1 MKTRTYS
8 GIKKQLILLAKH
20 NILFFVFLALYLIF
34 PVQIKAQTV
43 TSPQVPFLQRTSAAT
58 PAQKIYNVKGDF
70 TMLGNTNLTLVNYG
84 NNTDNQSNQMKY
96 VDIDEDANTW
106 NSSMATLELSNS
118 GENSAVQNC
127 STILFAGLYW
137 TGKSDDADNFTVT
150 KSVPTGNIISTPV
163 TNNNLRY
170 YDNNNIT
177 NTNYSLNIVRTGLR
191 DNRIIT
197 YEFTS
202 TGLGDSVKFIYRYN
216 NGTETVHVSV
226 NNGVESII
234 LDNNVSGDNIDNNNA
249 YLNSPYVIFSDSNYT
264 LEVTRLR
271 RDDKNSNISSPTS
284 AYVNVS
290 YIDNVPETIQD
301 TKNFDKRKISIK
313 GPGAVAYTA
322 ITAKLNGA
330 NSEIR
335 FPGSANS
342 GIFVGYQEIT
352 AYVKTHGPGAYTVA
366 DIALTEGSNS
376 NPGLSGGWVMVV
388 IYENP
393 LMKSRAVTLFDGYAF
408 VDGQLS
414 GGGEYGTIPISGFT
428 TVGSGP
434 VNMKLGVMAS
444 EGDVNLTGDYLAVQ
458 KLNANPAVYNTTNYL
473 TLNHAGNST
482 NNFFNSSIFPF
493 PTAGNSNPNLVNNT
507 GVDFSM
513 FTIPNANNSVIA
525 NNQTATTFRFGSS
538 SDVFTIFGFAM
549 SVDSYIPE
557 PKGLISVNSIN
568 NVTNP
573 LVLNALPGQ
582 TINYSLNITNEG
594 TEATNN
600 TIISIPI
607 PATAIFN
614 TGTIV
619 YHTYHGF
626 NTTNIPY
633 FDSAT
638 NKIIWDLGT
647 LPITAGHPEYIYAD
661 LSFTLNVTTDCDIII
676 NAGCNPEVSLET
688 GTITGTGGT
697 SGSSFTKYFFQGYDD
712 TSCHLPIDGSIKVA
726 IDASSC
732 FSSMAGPDQI
742 TSCGGESVTLSAAT
756 GTTGIWD
763 IVSGPTGGG
772 EIFSNIT
779 SPTSTFYSPN
789 LGAYT
794 LRWTT
799 SCATTDNVV
808 ITFELCN
815 VVNFDGIDDHINF
828 KDNFNLNSGN
838 FSIEAWVKS
847 NAANGNT
854 QTIMSKHLSP
864 SSTDGYDLR
873 LVNNLI
879 SFNWNNNSITA
890 AHAIDTNRWYH
901 IAVTFD
907 GANYKL
913 YIDGILEKTKSG
925 VNPTTNSVDFI
936 LGAMSQ
942 NTNSPYNYYN
952 GWTDELRMWN
962 VSLTVEQIHQMM
974 NQEITNDGSGNV
986 KGVIVPINISGL
998 SWTNLAGYYQMNRTS
1013 DIINGYLVDKSGNSK
1028 NGKLKGIYVQEP
1040 DSAPLPYTTIRNGDW
1055 TNKTASSTPWTYGDS
1070 VWDYPNSFGIN
1081 GTTKIDW
1088 NIVQTSHNITSGD
1101 KDITVLGLISTAGTL
1116 TIAEP
1121 TEILDENNSGQSL
1134 RVTHYMELDGAI
1146 DLVGESQLLQDE
1158 GSILDQ
1164 DSGGYIERDQQGTA
1178 NSYNYNYWSSS
1189 VGSISG
1195 NTALRGTGVASTNV
1209 SHKLSDV
1216 LKDGTN
1222 SGDPGAIS
1230 FNSPYTWADNAYA
1243 GLKRIS
1249 SYWLYTFNGTN
1260 GTYSQWHS
1268 INEFTSLIAGEGYTM
1283 KGTSGKVSILDKQNY
1298 VFKGKPNNGDIKLP
1312 IALGNDRLVGNPY
1325 ASAIDAN
1332 EFILDNLSGR
1342 HPSGNNIFNGALYF
1356 WDHFGEIN
1364 THILRE
1370 YVGGYATR
1378 NLIDG
1383 VKAISNDYRIN
1394 ANLAEGSKIPGQY
1407 IPVNQGFFVITSL
1420 DESLTGI
1427 ATVSGGDIVF
1437 KNSQRVFQTEA
1448 SGNSVFMKSANAKA
1462 GLPTGEKKGKDNS
1475 ENNGNTNKNAK
1486 IWLQFNSPTGYHRQL
1501 LVGVNNNAT
1510 NHFDLGYDA
1519 PIADIGKED
1528 MFWTFDGS
1536 KFVIQGV
1543 NNFDKKQELPLG
1555 IVIFKAGL
1563 TNIKIDKTENLD
1575 KKVSVY
1581 IKDKLTGLSYEISKN
1596 PFEIT
1601 LEPGEYL
1608 DRFSVTFQPTKKKGK
1623 DGKDKEDENDDDDD
1637 DDDDHGTGHHK
1648 QNNADSFINAGEFL
1662 IYMNNTTSALQITKP
1677 VNSEIVSVNLYN
1689 YLGQNIKT
1697 WNTNLNASFLSLT
1710 VNTAAGAYIVQ
1721 INTKNGSVVNKVIVE

>member
-8 GIKKQLILLAKH
+8 GIKKQRALAKH
-20 NILFFVFLALYLIF
+20 NLLFFVFLALYLIF

-84 NNTDNQSNQMKY
+84 NNTDNQSKQMKY
-96 VDIDEDANTW
+96 VDIDGDANTW

-150 KSVPTGNIISTPV
+150 KLVEDTSAPMQQFVENYEVNHQGSVAHSDYTMTV
-163 TNNNLRY
+163 TRRGSSNNYYPRY
-170 YDNNNIT
+170 T
-177 NTNYSLNIVRTGLR
+177 
-191 DNRIIT
+191 
-197 YEFTS
+197 FTS
-202 TGLGDSVKFIYRYN
+202 TVSGQPTVEFEVNNSFQVIYRINGGSWITPGNQIIYN
-216 NGTETVHVSV
+216 NTP
-226 NNGVESII
+226 N
-234 LDNNVSGDNIDNNNA
+234 D
-249 YLNSPYVIFSDSNYT
+249 DSK
-264 LEVTRLR
+264 EVTFNPVTIYAGSGIVLTVDKLR
-271 RDDKNSNISSPTS
+271 RDEDNNENSSNTEGHSF
-284 AYVNVS
+284 AYGTITYDGFPLIPVN
-290 YIDNVPETIQD
+290 
-301 TKNFDKRKISIK
+301 KNFDKKIISIK
-313 GPGAVAYTA
+313 GPGATTYTA

-414 GGGEYGTIPISGFT
+414 GGGEFGTIPISGFT

-619 YHTYHGF
+619 YNTYHGF

-742 TSCGGESVTLSAAT
+742 TSCGGESVTLSAST
-756 GTTGIWD
+756 GTSGIWD
-763 IVSGPTGGG
+763 IVSGPAGGG

-907 GANYKL
+907 GANFKL
-913 YIDGILEKTKSG
+913 YIDGILEKTTSG
-925 VNPTTNSVDFI
+925 VNPTSNSVDFI

-1195 NTALRGTGVASTNV
+1195 NTALRGTGVASTNA

-1222 SGDPGAIS
+1222 SGAPGAIS
-1230 FNSPYTWADNAYA
+1230 FNTPYTWADNAYA

-1268 INEFTSLIAGEGYTM
+1268 INEYTSLIAGEGYTM

-1298 VFKGKPNNGDIKLP
+1298 VFKGKPNNGNIKLS
-1312 IALGNDRLVGNPY
+1312 IALGNDRLIGNPY
-1325 ASAIDAN
+1325 PSAIDAN

-1342 HPSGNNIFNGALYF
+1342 HLSGNNIFNGALYF

-1427 ATVSGGDIVF
+1427 ATVSGGDIIF
-1437 KNSQRVFQTEA
+1437 KNSQRVFKTEA
-1448 SGNSVFMKSANAKA
+1448 SGNSVFMKTANTKA

-1543 NNFDKKQELPLG
+1543 DNFDRKQELPLG

-1662 IYMNNTTSALQITKP
+1662 IYMNNTTAQLQIAKP
-1677 VNSEIVSVNLYN
+1677 VDAEILDVNLYN